1 MLVSILCFAVA
12 AAILSLLVAVK
23 VFRSGGK
30 ASIGQQ
36 INDAIAPAMSSTNL
50 RLDSLQQ
57 SFSNALTTGFE
68 ASSRGVVTAISQ
80 VKEETRARIDERLSV
95 LSNEL
100 RAGFDAFRDGMER
113 QVSGART
120 ETQESFARFST
131 TLDQRSAL
139 LQSQTTTALA
149 ELQRTLHDELVQGRA
164 EARDTLNTA
173 NNALLQAFENLQ
185 VGNERKLHEI
195 RESLETRLA
204 ENIEKNIGAFRE
216 MTAGIA
222 ELKSTSDRIMQVS
235 GEIGELTDILKSP
248 KLRGDFGEFELE
260 NMLKDLIPPEH
271 YEIKSKVNGA
281 LADAAII
288 LPEGKLCID
297 SKFPYENYKRAGAAE
312 TPDEEREG
320 FRKAFINDVWG
331 YVDSIAEKYIRPG
344 VTLDIAFVFVPAE
357 SLYYQ
362 VLLDSELQEHC
373 RAKKVLPVSPNTL
386 YAYLQVLG
394 IGFRG
399 LKLQEAAKEIEAVLV
414 KLKHEFDKFK
424 ADFRLLG
431 THLQRAQDRFSDAN
445 TSAEYF
451 SVTLDRLHLGSVEGK
466 TLDAASLPPG
476 DLTNEDEPKT

>member
-1 MLVSILCFAVA
+1 MLVLTLCFSA
-12 AAILSLLVAVK
+12 AAMLLSLFVLIRLV
-23 VFRSGGK
+23 RSGAK
-30 ASIGQQ
+30 VSIGQQ
-36 INDAIAPAMSSTNL
+36 VSESLASGLSSTNL

-57 SFSNALTTGFE
+57 SFSNALTTGLE
-68 ASSRGVVTAISQ
+68 ASSRGVVVAISQ
-80 VKEETRARIDERLSV
+80 VKEETRARIDERLNA
-95 LSNEL
+95 LSNDL
-100 RAGFDAFRDGMER
+100 RAGFDAFRDGMEK

-139 LQSQTTTALA
+139 LQSQVTTALTD
-149 ELQRTLHDELVQGRA
+149 LQRILHDELVQGRG
-164 EARDTLNTA
+164 EARDTLTTA
-173 NNALLQAFENLQ
+173 NNALVQAFEKLQ

-195 RESLETRLA
+195 RESLESKLA
-204 ENIEKNIGAFRE
+204 ENIEKNIGAFKE

-222 ELKSTSDRIMQVS
+222 ELKTTSDRIMQVS
-235 GEIGELTDILKSP
+235 SEIGELTDILKSP

-271 YEIKSKVNGA
+271 YEVKSKVNGA

-312 TPDEEREG
+312 TPEAERES
-320 FRKAFINDVWG
+320 FRKAFINDVWR
-331 YVDSIAEKYIRPG
+331 YVDSIADKYIVPG

-357 SLYYQ
+357 GVYYQ
-362 VLLDSELQEHC
+362 TLLDGELQEHC

-399 LKLQEAAKEIEAVLV
+399 LKLQEAAKRIESVLV

-424 ADFRLLG
+424 TDFRLLG

-451 SVTLDRLHLGSVEGK
+451 SVTLDRLHLGSFEGK
-466 TLDAASLPPG
+466 TLEATSLPAADPT
-476 DLTNEDEPKT
+476 DQEPPEA